1 MRALV
6 YERAPARFAAARIT
20 AAVRGSGT
28 GANHGPLRLA
38 EVHPPDLPG
47 EQWVRV
53 QPILA
58 GICGSDLATVDGTS
72 SRYFEALVSFPFV
85 PGHEVVGT
93 VTEPLTG
100 TWPANG
106 AGVSGARVA
115 AGDRVVIEPVIG
127 CVPRGIDPPCSACA
141 SGHTGSCQHVAF
153 GHLAPGLQI
162 GYCSDTGG
170 GWSAAGLVAHVTQI
184 HPVPAALSDED
195 AVMVEPTACA
205 VHGVLGAAIEPQHQ
219 VAVVGA
225 GTLGLA
231 TVAAIHLFSPPS
243 RLLVGAK
250 YPHQQDWAAE
260 LGADRVVGA
269 DQLDRA
275 VRRSTRSLRSA
286 HHDTAGADV
295 VVDCVGTAQSLARS
309 LALVRP
315 RGRVVLLGMPGRV
328 SVDLAALWHREITLV
343 GTYAYGVET
352 LSDTGLEQDAV
363 ERNAVERNPVVAP
376 GVLPSA
382 NAVRRRTFDLAFEVV
397 AAARLGRLVS
407 ARYPLDRYSEALA
420 HAGSAGRRGAVKIV
434 FDLGARSPLR
444 APRSGLTPPP
454 STTARSGGN
463 ASSKRKGSPR

>member
-1 MRALV
+1 MKALLF
-6 YERAPARFAAARIT
+6 ERAPARFAAARIT

-28 GANHGPLRLA
+28 GATHGPLRLA
-38 EVHPPDLPG
+38 EVHPPELPG
-47 EQWVRV
+47 DEWIRVR
-53 QPILA
+53 PTLA
-58 GICGSDLATVDGTS
+58 GICGSDLATVDGAS
-72 SRYFEALVSFPFV
+72 SRYFEELVSFPFV

-93 VTEPLTG
+93 VTEPPAG
-100 TWPANG
+100 ARSANEAGGSGARSANG
-106 AGVSGARVA
+106 AAVTAGSTLA

-141 SGHTGSCQHVAF
+141 TGHTGSCQHVAF

-162 GYCSDTGG
+162 GYCCDTGG
-170 GWSAAGLVAHVTQI
+170 GWSTAGLVAHVTQI
-184 HPVPAALSDED
+184 HLVPPALSDED

-205 VHGVLGAAIEPQHQ
+205 VHGALAGAIEPQHQ

-231 TVAAIHLFSPPS
+231 VVAAVRQLSPPS

-250 YPHQQDWAAE
+250 YPHQQAWAAE
-260 LGADRVVGA
+260 LGADQVVAA

-286 HHDTAGADV
+286 RHDTAGADV

-328 SVDLAALWHREITLV
+328 SLDLAGLWHREIALV
-343 GTYAYGVET
+343 GAYAYGVE
-352 LSDTGLEQDAV
+352 
-363 ERNAVERNPVVAP
+363 
-376 GVLPSA
+376 
-382 NAVRRRTFDLAFEVV
+382 AVRGAVARRTFDLAFEVV

-420 HAGSAGRRGAVKIV
+420 HAGSAGRRGAVKVV
-434 FDLGARSPLR
+434 FDLCARSPLP
-444 APRSGLTPPP
+444 APGSRPTPPP
-454 STTARSGGN
+454 RTAVRPGHSP
-463 ASSKRKGSPR
+463 ASQRKGPSR